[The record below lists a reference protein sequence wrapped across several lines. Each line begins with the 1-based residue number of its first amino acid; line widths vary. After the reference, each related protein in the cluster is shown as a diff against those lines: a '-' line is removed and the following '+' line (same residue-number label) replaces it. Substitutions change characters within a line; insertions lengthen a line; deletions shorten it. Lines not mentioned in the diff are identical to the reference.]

1 MVRAKY
7 TVRVSKLLLTN
18 CVQIAHK
25 LRTDQLQYFG
35 GTTTHQ
41 SLPLD
46 ETASNCWVSQS
57 RNSQFFEIPCF
68 QKFCPSRP
76 SIFFPKLTKNH
87 QKKIAGLH
95 PAPPPNGAA
104 PLLPTKVPAKCLAAV
119 VLAHPDVYLTYVHAS
134 FKFKTALF
142 SVSHAFH
149 ERVN

>member
-35 GTTTHQ
+35 GTTTHH

-57 RNSQFFEIPCF
+57 RNSQFFEISCF

-76 SIFFPKLTKNH
+76 GIFFPKLTKNH
-87 QKKIAGLH
+87 QKKSRGCTPHHLLTVLR
-95 PAPPPNGAA
+95 PSYPPRY
-104 PLLPTKVPAKCLAAV
+104 LLNVWPQWCL
-119 VLAHPDVYLTYVHAS
+119 LTLTVYSTYVHAS